1 VPEAIQ
7 GRIDEMKTRGI
18 LDGMGLQEGKASAG
32 SGSGGDPAQQSALEA
47 EGGKKRKAR
56 DVAPS
61 ASRELAGVANE
72 LTVQIV
78 ERLYSQWEDG
88 VGVYG

>member
-1 VPEAIQ
+1 
-7 GRIDEMKTRGI
+7 MKTRGV
-18 LDGMGLQEGKASAG
+18 LDGMSLQEGKKEAGG
-32 SGSGGDPAQQSALEA
+32 SGSGSSGDPAQQSALEA